1 MAKTDR
7 KLRLVLSGYYGF
19 RNSGDE
25 AVLLSIL
32 NALEQAGEDQGVFVE
47 PIVLSGDPA
56 WTARQYGVWSVP
68 RMKLR
73 EVREAIAASDGV
85 ISGGGSL
92 LQDATGLGSIP
103 YYLGIL
109 EMARWARKP
118 TFVYAQGIG
127 PVKRRMFGPFI
138 ARAMRKASYVSVR
151 DAESAALL
159 AGFGVPEDRVAVVPD
174 PVMGLPLPPSAGGAE
189 VRGAAAGGAA
199 GDGGRAAEGRSAA
212 SGEPGAAGGAWGSG
226 LAGAAA
232 AGAAGDGPRA
242 ADGARGSGLAGAAAA
257 GAGERDAAPAEGA
270 GAARGGGTDRPP
282 LVGVSVRFW
291 RGDRSDLD
299 RIAAALA
306 ALARQRPVRLR
317 FLPFHEGA
325 DEDASRYVI
334 ERLGDATVMA
344 EIAPAHDA
352 PQEMLREIDRCD
364 LLVGMRLH
372 SLIYAAN
379 REVPL
384 LGLSYDPKIDQFL
397 HRLGDRPIGTVDAID
412 VQHFAAKAVQF
423 IEDPAQW
430 RIDHYSAIRR
440 LKEEAALPAQRIVE
454 ACLELR
460 GR

>member
-1 MAKTDR
+1 MGMAKTDR

-32 NALEQAGEDQGVFVE
+32 NALDQAGEDQGVFVE

-73 EVREAIAASDGV
+73 ELREAIAASDGV

-138 ARAMRKASYVSVR
+138 GRAMRKASYVSVR
-151 DAESAALL
+151 DGESAALL
-159 AGFGVPEDRVAVVPD
+159 AGFGVPEERVAVVPD
-174 PVMGLPLPPSAGGAE
+174 PVMGLPLPLTEG
-189 VRGAAAGGAA
+189 GAAAAVRGGAA
-199 GDGGRAAEGRSAA
+199 GDGLRAAEG
-212 SGEPGAAGGAWGSG
+212 E
-226 LAGAAA
+226 
-232 AGAAGDGPRA
+232 
-242 ADGARGSGLAGAAAA
+242 
-257 GAGERDAAPAEGA
+257 
-270 GAARGGGTDRPP
+270 GAAREGGTDRPP

-306 ALARQRPVRLR
+306 ALARERAVRLR

-334 ERLGDATVMA
+334 ERLGEAAAMA
-344 EIAPAHDA
+344 EIAPAHDS

-397 HRLGDRPIGTVDAID
+397 HRLGDRAIGTVDAID
-412 VQHFAAKAVQF
+412 LQHFAAKAVQF

-440 LKEEAALPAQRIVE
+440 LKEEAAVPAQRIVE

>member
-32 NALEQAGEDQGVFVE
+32 NALEQAGEDHGVFVE
-47 PIVLSGDPA
+47 PIVLSGDPT

-73 EVREAIAASDGV
+73 EVREAIGASDGV

-118 TFVYAQGIG
+118 SFIYAQGIG

-174 PVMGLPLPPSAGGAE
+174 PVMGLPLPSVGGGAE
-189 VRGAAAGGAA
+189 LRGAAGAGGAA
-199 GDGGRAAEGRSAA
+199 AVAPRADA
-212 SGEPGAAGGAWGSG
+212 GAAGADGAADAGAG
-226 LAGAAA
+226 RREGAAA
-232 AGAAGDGPRA
+232 AG
-242 ADGARGSGLAGAAAA
+242 
-257 GAGERDAAPAEGA
+257 EAE
-270 GAARGGGTDRPP
+270 ARGGGTDRPP

-306 ALARQRPVRLR
+306 ALARERPVRLR

-334 ERLGDATVMA
+334 ERLGAAAAMA

-397 HRLGDRPIGTVDAID
+397 HRLGDRAIGTVDAID
-412 VQHFAAKAVQF
+412 LQHFAAKAVQF

-440 LKEEAALPAQRIVE
+440 LKEEAAVPAQRIVE

>member
-1 MAKTDR
+1 MGMAKTDR

-118 TFVYAQGIG
+118 SFIYAQGIG

-189 VRGAAAGGAA
+189 VRGAAEVAGGAA
-199 GDGGRAAEGRSAA
+199 GDAPGAAEGA
-212 SGEPGAAGGAWGSG
+212 GAMG
-226 LAGAAA
+226 LAGAAGG
-232 AGAAGDGPRA
+232 GAAGDGRRA
-242 ADGARGSGLAGAAAA
+242 
-257 GAGERDAAPAEGA
+257 AEGA

-306 ALARQRPVRLR
+306 ALARQRSVRLR

-334 ERLGDATVMA
+334 ERLGDAAAMA

-412 VQHFAAKAVQF
+412 LQHFAAKAVQF

>member
-1 MAKTDR
+1 MGMAKTDR

-151 DAESAALL
+151 DGESAALL

-174 PVMGLPLPPSAGGAE
+174 PVMGLPLPPADGGAAA
-189 VRGAAAGGAA
+189 VRGAAAAGGAE
-199 GDGGRAAEGRSAA
+199 GGGPRAAEGAGPAGRTAPPKARRARAARTGRRWSACPCG
-212 SGEPGAAGGAWGSG
+212 SGAATGPIWTGSP
-226 LAGAAA
+226 LRW
-232 AGAAGDGPRA
+232 PRWR
-242 ADGARGSGLAGAAAA
+242 DSARCGCGFCPFT
-257 GAGERDAAPAEGA
+257 R
-270 GAARGGGTDRPP
+270 ARTRT
-282 LVGVSVRFW
+282 R
-291 RGDRSDLD
+291 R
-299 RIAAALA
+299 
-306 ALARQRPVRLR
+306 
-317 FLPFHEGA
+317 
-325 DEDASRYVI
+325 
-334 ERLGDATVMA
+334 AT
-344 EIAPAHDA
+344 
-352 PQEMLREIDRCD
+352 
-364 LLVGMRLH
+364 
-372 SLIYAAN
+372 
-379 REVPL
+379 
-384 LGLSYDPKIDQFL
+384 
-397 HRLGDRPIGTVDAID
+397 
-412 VQHFAAKAVQF
+412 
-423 IEDPAQW
+423 
-430 RIDHYSAIRR
+430 
-440 LKEEAALPAQRIVE
+440 
-454 ACLELR
+454 
-460 GR
+460 

>member
-1 MAKTDR
+1 MGMAKTDR

-25 AVLLSIL
+25 AVLQSIL
-32 NALEQAGEDQGVFVE
+32 NALDQAGEEQGVYVE

-118 TFVYAQGIG
+118 TYIYAQGIG

-138 ARAMRKASYVSVR
+138 ARAMRRAAYVSVR

-159 AGFGVPEDRVAVVPD
+159 AGFGVREDRVAVVPD
-174 PVMGLPLPPSAGGAE
+174 PVMGLPLPPA
-189 VRGAAAGGAA
+189 
-199 GDGGRAAEGRSAA
+199 
-212 SGEPGAAGGAWGSG
+212 
-226 LAGAAA
+226 AAA
-232 AGAAGDGPRA
+232 AGNAPRA
-242 ADGARGSGLAGAAAA
+242 ADAGEGARAA
-257 GAGERDAAPAEGA
+257 GAPAVGGGAEPDAPRDAEA
-270 GAARGGGTDRPP
+270 GAARESADGPP

-291 RGDRSDLD
+291 RGDRADLD
-299 RIAAALA
+299 RTAAALA
-306 ALARQRPVRLR
+306 ALAQQRDVRLR
-317 FLPFHEGA
+317 FLPFHAGG

-334 ERLGDATVMA
+334 ERLGAA
-344 EIAPAHDA
+344 AAKAGIAPAHEA
-352 PQEMLREIDRCD
+352 PQEMLREVDRCD

-397 HRLGDRPIGTVDAID
+397 QRLGDRAIGTTDALD
-412 VQHFAAKAVQF
+412 VQLFAAKAVQL
-423 IEDPAQW
+423 IDDPGQW

-440 LKEEAALPAQRIVE
+440 LKAEAAIPAQRIVE
-454 ACLELR
+454 SCLTLR

>member
-73 EVREAIAASDGV
+73 EVREAIGASDGV

-118 TFVYAQGIG
+118 GFIYAQGIG
-127 PVKRRMFGPFI
+127 PVKRGMFKPFI
-138 ARAMRKASYVSVR
+138 ARAMRKAAYVSVR
-151 DAESAALL
+151 DGESAALL

-174 PVMGLPLPPSAGGAE
+174 PVMGMPLPPAGGGE
-189 VRGAAAGGAA
+189 REIGG
-199 GDGGRAAEGRSAA
+199 
-212 SGEPGAAGGAWGSG
+212 
-226 LAGAAA
+226 A
-232 AGAAGDGPRA
+232 AGAAGGQ
-242 ADGARGSGLAGAAAA
+242 GA
-257 GAGERDAAPAEGA
+257 
-270 GAARGGGTDRPP
+270 DRPP

-299 RIAAALA
+299 RTAAALA
-306 ALARQRPVRLR
+306 ALAQRRAVRLR

-334 ERLGDATVMA
+334 ERLGASASMA
-344 EIAPAHDA
+344 EIAPAHEA

-397 HRLGDRPIGTVDAID
+397 HRLGDRAIGTVDAID
-412 VQHFAAKAVQF
+412 MQQFSAKAVQL

-440 LKEEAALPAQRIVE
+440 LREEAAVPAQRIVA

>member
-25 AVLLSIL
+25 AVLQSIL
-32 NALEQAGEDQGVFVE
+32 NALDQAGEEQGVYVE

-118 TFVYAQGIG
+118 TYIYAQGIG

-138 ARAMRKASYVSVR
+138 ARAMRRAAYVSVR

-174 PVMGLPLPPSAGGAE
+174 PVMGLPLPP
-189 VRGAAAGGAA
+189 AAGGS
-199 GDGGRAAEGRSAA
+199 AEADA
-212 SGEPGAAGGAWGSG
+212 
-226 LAGAAA
+226 
-232 AGAAGDGPRA
+232 PRDA
-242 ADGARGSGLAGAAAA
+242 EA
-257 GAGERDAAPAEGA
+257 GAGRESE
-270 GAARGGGTDRPP
+270 DRPP

-291 RGDRSDLD
+291 RGDRADLD
-299 RIAAALA
+299 RTAAALA
-306 ALARQRPVRLR
+306 ALAQQRDVRLR
-317 FLPFHEGA
+317 FLPFHAGG

-334 ERLGDATVMA
+334 ERLGAAARTA
-344 EIAPAHDA
+344 GIAPAHEA
-352 PQEMLREIDRCD
+352 PQEMLREVDRCD

-397 HRLGDRPIGTVDAID
+397 QRLGDRAIGTTDALD
-412 VQHFAAKAVQF
+412 VQLFAARAVQL
-423 IEDPAQW
+423 IDDPGQW

-440 LKEEAALPAQRIVE
+440 LKAEAAIPAQRIVE
-454 ACLELR
+454 SCLTLR

>member
-32 NALEQAGEDQGVFVE
+32 NALEQAGEEQGVFVE
-47 PIVLSGDPA
+47 PIVLSGDPT

-118 TFVYAQGIG
+118 SFIYAQGIG

-151 DAESAALL
+151 DAESAGLL

-174 PVMGLPLPPSAGGAE
+174 PVMGLPLPPSGGAAE
-189 VRGAAAGGAA
+189 VRGAAVAGDAAGGAP
-199 GDGGRAAEGRSAA
+199 RAAEG
-212 SGEPGAAGGAWGSG
+212 
-226 LAGAAA
+226 
-232 AGAAGDGPRA
+232 AGAAGLGGA
-242 ADGARGSGLAGAAAA
+242 ADAGAEGREAAA
-257 GAGERDAAPAEGA
+257 AEGA
-270 GAARGGGTDRPP
+270 GAARGSGTDRPP

-334 ERLGDATVMA
+334 ERLGDAAAAA

-412 VQHFAAKAVQF
+412 LQQFSAKAVQF

-440 LKEEAALPAQRIVE
+440 LKEEAAVPAQRIVE

>member
-151 DAESAALL
+151 DGESAALL

-174 PVMGLPLPPSAGGAE
+174 PVMGLPLPPADGGAAA
-189 VRGAAAGGAA
+189 VRGAAAAGGAE
-199 GDGGRAAEGRSAA
+199 GGGPRAAEG
-212 SGEPGAAGGAWGSG
+212 AGP
-226 LAGAAA
+226 AG
-232 AGAAGDGPRA
+232 
-242 ADGARGSGLAGAAAA
+242 ADGA
-257 GAGERDAAPAEGA
+257 AEGA
-270 GAARGGGTDRPP
+270 AREGGTDRPP

-306 ALARQRPVRLR
+306 ALARQRAVRLR

-334 ERLGDATVMA
+334 ERLGEAAAMA

-397 HRLGDRPIGTVDAID
+397 HRLGDRPVGTVDAID
-412 VQHFAAKAVQF
+412 LQHFAAKAVQF

-440 LKEEAALPAQRIVE
+440 LKEEAAVPAQRIVE